1 MIRRLLRLVIYIIIS
16 ILLLNASSIP
26 PGNQL
31 ERIRSFT
38 RTIEFDYG
46 SWTLNALWV
55 KLGQAA
61 LNTPRYI
68 ENSTHPEIVL
78 DYLALV
84 RQSMNV
90 EGQINTIFADPA
102 TVDPY
107 RDSVDLKKQLD
118 QLKNQLSLLQPLVE
132 SILQNQISSAI
143 ASLDLGFGGQPLPP
157 VLYHTTPPPFA
168 LIISPRNVIRQDAD
182 ISISPELSID
192 EVTTLEDNVDRS
204 LNVSSLVEGIGG
216 IGLYPTMVMETT
228 DINWLAE
235 VVSHE
240 WVHNYL
246 TLRPLGIN
254 YLTSPELRT
263 INETTASIAGKEIG
277 RVVIERFYPD
287 YLPPPPAP
295 PAPPVPSTP
304 QEPPSFDFRTE
315 MRITRLEVDEL
326 LAEGKITEA
335 ESYMEERRQVFWD
348 NGYRIRKINQAY
360 FAFHG
365 AYADEPGG
373 AAGTDPVGEAVRRLR
388 SQSNSLASFLW
399 RISWISSYSQLQ
411 QSVSP

>member
-61 LNTPRYI
+61 LDTPRYI